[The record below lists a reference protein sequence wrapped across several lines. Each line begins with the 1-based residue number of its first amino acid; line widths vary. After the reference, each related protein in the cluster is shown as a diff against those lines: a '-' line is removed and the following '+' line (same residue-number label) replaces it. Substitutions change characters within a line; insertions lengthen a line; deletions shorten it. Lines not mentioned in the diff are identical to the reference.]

1 MSKPS
6 DPRSDGARPRGSRLA
21 LISAFAVV
29 GVTGLVLQWPLGA
42 KAGYA
47 AGDGAR
53 GLPPPPPAAST
64 KAPAA
69 ASTKAGGAY
78 QLRCWQYGRLLF
90 DEGPVTLNADA
101 RRSATLVATDR
112 HGAPLIVTESG
123 GTTCL
128 ARPYPAPRNPALP
141 R

>member
-21 LISAFAVV
+21 LFGAFAVV
-29 GVTGLVLQWPLGA
+29 AVTGLVLQWPLGA

-47 AGDGAR
+47 PADGAR
-53 GLPPPPPAAST
+53 GVPPPPAA
-64 KAPAA
+64 
-69 ASTKAGGAY
+69 ASPKAGGAY

-112 HGAPLIVTESG
+112 HGVPLIVTESG